1 MLNVAPKNK
10 EKTVSFL
17 QNLQR
22 NDGSYDSVKVAYY
35 VTETLTRLG
44 HHSRKPLSYL
54 VDSLEK
60 IVEKLGDMNVYVDV
74 SSEVEDIYC
83 AVKVLSSLKK
93 QFNRGRISEQIFKL
107 RNIDGSF
114 GRIGYSRLASTY
126 YSLSTLSLLG
136 CRPNKLKDTLR
147 WIRRCEVP
155 PGGFVGEP
163 NLSSAYL
170 VMEDIYYGVKTLE
183 VLNESCR
190 YPEETLEVIAKFQNP
205 NGGFR
210 RSILLGISDFESTYQ
225 AVSSI
230 KTILSHGRKQLRNKL

>member
-136 CRPNKLKDTLR
+136 
-147 WIRRCEVP
+147 
-155 PGGFVGEP
+155 
-163 NLSSAYL
+163 
-170 VMEDIYYGVKTLE
+170 